1 MLIFVRATF
10 TKATYADLS
19 ETPPPDTGIYTRK
32 TSKRVYSI
40 RFICKFVSANYC
52 KPMLLSK
59 EIAVELNLTGCRLKQ
74 FIASKLRQMDV
85 PLTPEQF
92 MLIDL
97 LWNQGEM
104 TQQQLADQMQKDK
117 NSVTK
122 LVDAIERK
130 GFVVR
135 QQNPHDRRANTLVLT
150 EKANQLKP
158 GAKQKGISILD
169 EILDG
174 ISEDELRGFL
184 ATLNK
189 LNRNM
194 TVEGQE

>member
-1 MLIFVRATF
+1 
-10 TKATYADLS
+10 
-19 ETPPPDTGIYTRK
+19 
-32 TSKRVYSI
+32 
-40 RFICKFVSANYC
+40 
-52 KPMLLSK
+52 MLLSK
-59 EIAVELNLTGCRLKQ
+59 EIAVELNLTGCKLKH
-74 FIASKLRQMDV
+74 FIAAKLRDAEV

-97 LWNQGEM
+97 LWNHGEM
-104 TQQQLADQMQKDK
+104 SQQQLADMMQKDK

-135 QQNPHDRRANTLVLT
+135 KQNINDRRSNTLVLT

-169 EILDG
+169 EMLTG
-174 ISEDELRGFL
+174 ISQDELKGFL
-184 ATLNK
+184 ETLRK
-189 LNRNM
+189 LNANM
-194 TVEGQE
+194 DIDEFEQ